1 LSAQLTFSV
10 GDVVRIGPNELH
22 FSNPQAYHDIYNN
35 KNRWDKEKQL
45 YHSMG
50 EDRSS
55 FGFLTYKESKER
67 KDVMSKM
74 FSPKALAQAHGLIMQ
89 KVSLNTNM
97 APKRIALTWSRID
110 RCLLR
115 CDRTTE
121 TGG

>member
-1 LSAQLTFSV
+1 MSARLTFNL
-10 GDVVRIGPNELH
+10 GEVVRIGPNELH

-67 KDVMSKM
+67 KDVMNKM
-74 FSPKALAQAHGLIMQ
+74 FSQKALAQAHGLIVQ
-89 KVSLNTNM
+89 KVGFS
-97 APKRIALTWSRID
+97 
-110 RCLLR
+110 
-115 CDRTTE
+115 TTMF
-121 TGG
+121 